1 MCLRVSTWPGLA
13 NGQRLAERFYC
24 SLIAEPA
31 LKEQAFGQFEG
42 MTTVALL
49 QNNPDAAE
57 GIIHPG
63 CRVLSARGESLQML
77 RSE

>member
-1 MCLRVSTWPGLA
+1 M
-13 NGQRLAERFYC
+13 GQRTAERFYC

-57 GIIHPG
+57 ALFTTDAEYCP
-63 CRVLSARGESLQML
+63 R
-77 RSE
+77 

>member
-1 MCLRVSTWPGLA
+1 MFTRLHLA
-13 NGQRLAERFYC
+13 GHGKWDSAAERFYC

-57 GIIHPG
+57 ALFTTDAEYCPP
-63 CRVLSARGESLQML
+63 VSLSQML
-77 RSE
+77 RGE